1 MSILPPLQ
9 VGVQTI
15 SGLVS
20 GPFKT
25 LSVGSINSFCSIKLR
40 SWVLLEQEKDLNFSS
55 HLELDLKTC
64 LANSQFH
71 KVVNILLNQL
81 SA

>member
-1 MSILPPLQ
+1 MSIPPPLR

-25 LSVGSINSFCSIKLR
+25 LSVGSINSFCSVKLR
-40 SWVLLEQEKDLNFSS
+40 SCFLLEQEKDLNFSS
-55 HLELDLKTC
+55 HLDLDLKTC
-64 LANSQFH
+64 LSNSQFH
-71 KVVNILLNQL
+71 NVVNILLNQL